1 MLTWYDFLGIA
12 PDASAGQV
20 QAAYQARLG
29 LLAPQLLSGAPT
41 RVLRAADTA
50 RATVDA
56 AWQVL
61 RDAAA
66 RQRYDEEIGA
76 QPGRHRPWTPPHRC
90 RPGWAARYTAGAWM
104 VKWSWRPSPNC

>member
-1 MLTWYDFLGIA
+1 VVRPSRHRARAT
-12 PDASAGQV
+12 AGQV

-50 RATVDA
+50 RAAADA

-76 QPGRHRPWTPPHRC
+76 RPTGTGLDTPAPV
-90 RPGWAARYTAGAWM
+90 PSGLSGEIKAGTWM
-104 VKWSWRPSPNC
+104 VKWSWRPSPSC

>member
-12 PDASAGQV
+12 PGASAGQV

-50 RATVDA
+50 RAAADA
-56 AWQVL
+56 A
-61 RDAAA
+61 
-66 RQRYDEEIGA
+66 
-76 QPGRHRPWTPPHRC
+76 
-90 RPGWAARYTAGAWM
+90 
-104 VKWSWRPSPNC
+104 